1 MDFNYNFGFAQKGL
15 SQAAFDMMDV
25 NKDGKIS
32 KEEENLFDQTMIV
45 KYGATEEEV
54 LIDALK
60 KQVELFKGGDKA
72 GSSRGAEWI
81 TDETEREAYLFNIER
96 SQNNKSFK
104 NMPAAYQRTH
114 DGELTAADNQFLLE
128 IDEMNAIANEFLN
141 ANSQY
146 VVFENAGGLGLVDTI
161 RDLFDAFTA
170 KNKNRTKDIEK
181 MSDEF
186 KLELQKIT
194 GNSMANVAL
203 NELTRRG
210 DRSDTY
216 LRWATEDANRDGV
229 VTDKESKEIQA
240 ATVDA
245 LMSRALRGED
255 VEGILKGLLE
265 STSDTKL
272 KKELIQM
279 AKQLSELA
287 GQRYLNKPE
296 AFFNKLNTLAT
307 NMVNKLSGKGVA
319 DSVNDAQ
326 SNRYDRQLENKKLHT
341 KFSDGAYYRPY
352 GGNSSRDLFAAAINR
367 KDEAKINEL
376 AQGMCNWLKSIGKCD
391 WNVNDIKEILRA
403 MPANTNLDDF
413 CNNDT
418 GLGYAIQMNKFV
430 KFFNETIDN
439 MQTLS
444 VDAGQIDFAADDNLQ
459 IASGKDGLIK
469 SLQTDSDFYTQKVNA
484 NTAKAT
490 INGIKGQIKS
500 MAENAYLLKGLEFNQ
515 KLFDK
520 CFSSASSTVLAELD
534 KGNGAS
540 LNSILNKFVNAFN
553 SEWVGQ
559 SLADIAEKS
568 K

>member
-1 MDFNYNFGFAQKGL
+1 MNFNYNFGFAQKGL
-15 SQAAFDMMDV
+15 SQEAFNMMDV

-32 KEEENLFDQTMIV
+32 KEEENLFDQTMMV
-45 KYGATEEEV
+45 KYGVTEEDVLKDMLKREV
-54 LIDALK
+54 A
-60 KQVELFKGGDKA
+60 FKDGKDGY
-72 GSSRGAEWI
+72 SLGAEWI

-96 SQNNKSFK
+96 HQNYKSFK
-104 NMPAAYQRTH
+104 NMQAAYQRTH
-114 DGELTAADNQFLLE
+114 DGELTAEDNKFLLE
-128 IDEMNAIANEFLN
+128 IEEMNAIANEFLN

-146 VVFENAGGLGLVDTI
+146 VVFDNAGGMGLVDTI
-161 RDLFDAFTA
+161 RDLFDAFTS

-194 GNSMANVAL
+194 GNTMANAAID
-203 NELTRRG
+203 ELTSWG
-210 DRSDTY
+210 DGSDVF

-229 VTDKESKEIQA
+229 VTDDEAKEIQA

-265 STSDTKL
+265 STSDAKV
-272 KKELIQM
+272 KKELIEM

-287 GQRYLNKPE
+287 GQRYLSKPE
-296 AFFNKLNTLAT
+296 EFFNKLNTLAT
-307 NMVNKLSGKGVA
+307 NMVDKLSGKDVA

-326 SNRYDRQLENKKLHT
+326 TNRYDSQLENKKLHT
-341 KFSDGAYYRPY
+341 QFGDGAYYRPH
-352 GGNSSRDLFAAAINR
+352 GGNRSRDLFVAAINE
-367 KDEAKINEL
+367 KNEDKINEL
-376 AQGMCNWLKSIGKCD
+376 AQGMCDWLKREGICD
-391 WNVNDIKEILRA
+391 WNVDDIKEVLRA
-403 MPANTNLDDF
+403 MPPNTNLDDF

-459 IASGKDGLIK
+459 IASGKDGVLK
-469 SLQTDSDFYTQKVNA
+469 ALQTESDFYSRKVNT

-515 KLFDK
+515 ELFDK

-534 KGNGAS
+534 NGNGAS

-559 SLADIAEKS
+559 SLSDIAEKS

>member
-1 MDFNYNFGFAQKGL
+1 MLKKGVA
-15 SQAAFDMMDV
+15 SIKKD
-25 NKDGKIS
+25 KDGYS
-32 KEEENLFDQTMIV
+32 L
-45 KYGATEEEV
+45 
-54 LIDALK
+54 
-60 KQVELFKGGDKA
+60 
-72 GSSRGAEWI
+72 GAEWI

-96 SQNNKSFK
+96 VQNDKSFK

-114 DGELTAADNQFLLE
+114 DGELTAEDNKFLLE
-128 IDEMNAIANEFLN
+128 IEEMNAIANEFLN

-146 VVFENAGGLGLVDTI
+146 VVFENAGGMGLVDTI
-161 RDLFDAFTA
+161 RDLFDAFTS

-194 GNSMANVAL
+194 GNAMANAAID
-203 NELTRRG
+203 ELTSWGESG
-210 DRSDTY
+210 DAF

-265 STSDTKL
+265 SISDTKL
-272 KKELIQM
+272 KKELIEM

-296 AFFNKLNTLAT
+296 TFFNKLNTLAT
-307 NMVNKLSGKGVA
+307 NMVNKLSGKDGV
-319 DSVNDAQ
+319 
-326 SNRYDRQLENKKLHT
+326 
-341 KFSDGAYYRPY
+341 
-352 GGNSSRDLFAAAINR
+352 
-367 KDEAKINEL
+367 
-376 AQGMCNWLKSIGKCD
+376 LK
-391 WNVNDIKEILRA
+391 A
-403 MPANTNLDDF
+403 
-413 CNNDT
+413 
-418 GLGYAIQMNKFV
+418 
-430 KFFNETIDN
+430 
-439 MQTLS
+439 
-444 VDAGQIDFAADDNLQ
+444 
-459 IASGKDGLIK
+459 
-469 SLQTDSDFYTQKVNA
+469 LQTESDFYSRKVNT

-515 KLFDK
+515 ELFDK

-534 KGNGAS
+534 NGNGAS
-540 LNSILNKFVNAFN
+540 LNNILNKFVNAFN

-559 SLADIAEKS
+559 SLSDIAEKS